1 MHARTGAPLLAPA
14 SWPHPGPSWL
24 PVPAVPEGAQLCATV
39 IPQSRHPI
47 VLTQQR
53 SATPCTP
60 PSDHCP
66 STALVTAAC
75 PRGCSGAP
83 CRCGRCCRWDEPQLP
98 PNRHHRRA
106 AAAAASHTC
115 PSALWLQGVLLVMNG
130 LAVISNERFLEPSE
144 CGASRC
150 PSCRPRCRAAPAH
163 VLSPPQPA
171 SLAPPCR
178 QLGFSQLGN
187 NPMGPSP
194 NALKYQVIGTLHAA
208 AYMRGEA
215 MGSTPRGA
223 GPCCRRVLRACDGRQ
238 LLCCWCSKHPA
249 TLGAERLGL
258 PGIGQRMPPAC
269 PPLPLMLPS
278 PDSAGRPAAS
288 WPPPAAVPLIAIN
301 TVVIMCAGGTADSG
315 WEGTCMRASC
325 MVPLCACPES
335 CPAAAPPPPAP
346 RSVKLLFG

>member
-106 AAAAASHTC
+106 AAAAAASHTC

-150 PSCRPRCRAAPAH
+150 PSCRRRCRAAPCPCA
-163 VLSPPQPA
+163 VAAPARLPRSPLQTTG
-171 SLAPPCR
+171 
-178 QLGFSQLGN
+178 GFRSWATT
-187 NPMGPSP
+187 PWGP
-194 NALKYQVIGTLHAA
+194 
-208 AYMRGEA
+208 R
-215 MGSTPRGA
+215 
-223 GPCCRRVLRACDGRQ
+223 
-238 LLCCWCSKHPA
+238 
-249 TLGAERLGL
+249 
-258 PGIGQRMPPAC
+258 
-269 PPLPLMLPS
+269 LMLS
-278 PDSAGRPAAS
+278 S
-288 WPPPAAVPLIAIN
+288 
-301 TVVIMCAGGTADSG
+301 T
-315 WEGTCMRASC
+315 
-325 MVPLCACPES
+325 
-335 CPAAAPPPPAP
+335 
-346 RSVKLLFG
+346 RS